1 MSYSSDL
8 QAKKKRT
15 DQETHLLSSVKLL
28 TSTIASD
35 YRHTLAKIERLTS
48 YGEITF
54 ELLYAILLPR
64 QLMVARCA
72 ITGLPRVF
80 ELVSWT
86 KIIIDGQP
94 MYQLNLESVDLID
107 QTVTK
112 GVVVGRVQTSLFIKR
127 MRGTVRIDTLD
138 VYPLQFHPD
147 EKGLREGLLVRGKKW
162 VTLIGTH
169 HMQYDG
175 VAAIKTCDTL
185 VRHNVSSAH
194 VSASVFHAMFY
205 R

>member
-15 DQETHLLSSVKLL
+15 DQETHLLSSVKFL

-54 ELLYAILLPR
+54 DLLYAILLPL
-64 QLMVARCA
+64 QLMVAKCA

-86 KIIIDGQP
+86 KIMVDGQP

-107 QTVTK
+107 QTLTK
-112 GVVVGRVQTSLFIKR
+112 GVVVGRVQTTVFIKR

-138 VYPLQFHPD
+138 AYPLKFHPD
-147 EKGLREGLLVRGKKW
+147 EKGLREGLLLRGKKW
-162 VTLIGTH
+162 VGLIGTH

-175 VAAIKTCDTL
+175 VAAIKVHDTL
-185 VRHNVSSAH
+185 LRHNVSCL
-194 VSASVFHAMFY
+194 SVIFSRMLA
-205 R
+205 